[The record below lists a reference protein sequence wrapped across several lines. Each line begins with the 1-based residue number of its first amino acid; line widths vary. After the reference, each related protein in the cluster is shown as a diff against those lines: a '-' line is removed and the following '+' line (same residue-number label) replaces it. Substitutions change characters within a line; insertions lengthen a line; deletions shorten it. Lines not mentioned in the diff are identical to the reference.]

1 MARIGL
7 FPFNKVFINHLV
19 INIHPIAYGLEQMAV
34 FRVDMQPAFEKAAAD
49 QQGLGQAAAI
59 GEIDL
64 RHAIDVADANTER
77 DRGARFIASRR
88 ALDMRNPYHR
98 PLDVHAAPV
107 VAKHVKR
114 HPVLPFALEL
124 LQVYRMERRSAR
136 SCVELGLHDD
146 IAGRKTCALD
156 PSSDR
161 HCRRLRRMSRQERK
175 DERQARERRPEQAA
189 QRFQSACEAES
200 SAMQFFSSAS

>member
-124 LQVYRMERRSAR
+124 LQVYRMERGSAR
-136 SCVELGLHDD
+136 ARVELGLHDD
-146 IAGRKTCALD
+146 IAGRKACALD
-156 PSSDR
+156 PSRDR
-161 HCRRLRRMSRQERK
+161 HGPRRARRRERE
-175 DERQARERRPEQAA
+175 DERQARVRRPEQAA